1 MSQFKLLVMPK
12 TMAGFINCFL
22 LINFVLMFI

>member
-1 MSQFKLLVMPK
+1 MSQFKLVMPK
-12 TMAGFINCFL
+12 TTAGFINCFP